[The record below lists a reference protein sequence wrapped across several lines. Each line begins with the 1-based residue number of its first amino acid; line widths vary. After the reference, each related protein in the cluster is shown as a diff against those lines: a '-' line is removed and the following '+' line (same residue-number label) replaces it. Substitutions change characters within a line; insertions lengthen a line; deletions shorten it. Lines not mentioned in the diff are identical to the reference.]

1 MLLAKINYGNEN
13 EVFLFDNYE
22 ELYKATFCPDYTILD
37 ILEFKISGKTYTER
51 KASLEDIAI
60 WYSNLCGEWACSYG
74 ELFLVTDFFEK
85 YGKRYGLLTDF
96 RENGII

>member
-13 EVFLFDNYE
+13 TVILFDTWE
-22 ELYKATFCPDYTILD
+22 RLKQAVFCPDYTVIET
-37 ILEFKISGKTYTER
+37 LEFKINGKTYGER
-51 KASLEDIAI
+51 KADLERKAI
-60 WYSNLCGEWACSYG
+60 QYSYLCSEWACSYG
-74 ELFLVTDFFEK
+74 ELFLVNDFFEK